1 VNQTNPNL
9 LTSDF
14 VSDIIREF
22 IFRAEYTNSLT
33 RVEGEIIKNAFD
45 DLEVQYNFDIISD
58 SVDKYIELGINV
70 GNLVDMKV
78 LKYQMDS
85 TIEDMNTN
93 AALTSMDI
101 DELSKGILRLYKNRC
116 TLFRSTP

>member
-1 VNQTNPNL
+1 MNQTNPNL